1 MTTYLLD
8 TNVITPLL
16 KRQGEDSNRIK
27 NKLQDVLK
35 ENAVIIISPVV
46 YYEQVRGLYHKDT
59 SGQLNF
65 LNRLMELFKWCDL
78 DKITWDMGAR
88 LWAKCRT
95 KGTPTGKV
103 MDNDVLIAA
112 QAQQHNATIVTLN
125 KGHFEH
131 LGATFEKW

>member
-8 TNVITPLL
+8 TNILTPLL
-16 KRQGEDSNRIK
+16 KRQGDDSNRIK
-27 NKLQDVLK
+27 NKLQSVLK

-59 SGQLNF
+59 CGQLEF
-65 LNRLMELFKWCDL
+65 LDRLMELFKWCDL
-78 DKITWDMGAR
+78 DKTTWDMGAK
-88 LWAKCRT
+88 LWAKCRI
-95 KGTPTGKV
+95 KGPPTGKV

-125 KGHFEH
+125 KGHFEQ
-131 LGATFEKW
+131 LEAIFEKW